1 MSLHSL
7 FRIYVIPASVFQGVI
22 IGGAYGTGRE
32 VVEYISRHGPL
43 GGVVAS
49 CVIAVCLAVVLA
61 IGFAF
66 AQRFQIS
73 DYRHFVKALLGP
85 AWFLYEILFIALL
98 IIVLAVVGSAA
109 GELLDD
115 GFDIPYWGG
124 VSAVFAAVVVLNFF
138 GRGLVEQ
145 SLFVW
150 TVALMLCLLVLIIFI
165 LSSEAA
171 AIKRNFT
178 TYDGLGGA
186 VLSGFQFSLYNSAVV
201 PVLIYSISGIK
212 TQRQALLSGA
222 IAGVFGALPA
232 FLLHLAFTARYPDII
247 EQVLPTYALLAS
259 LGSWAA
265 INVYFVILFGTIVLT
280 AVGVLQGVNERL
292 DGWRRDQGRAPLS
305 REWHALVA
313 GGMLAVSMLL
323 AQFGIVALVARGYG
337 SLAWGFFVVFTLPLL
352 TVGVLKIIRSG
363 GTS

>member
-1 MSLHSL
+1 MSLRSL
-7 FRIYVIPASVFQGVI
+7 IRIYVIPASVFQGVI

-32 VVEYISRHGPL
+32 VVEYISRYGPL

-49 CVIAVCLAVVLA
+49 CVIAICFAVVLA

-66 AQRFQIS
+66 AHHFQIS
-73 DYRHFVKALLGP
+73 DYRHFVKALLGR

-109 GELLDD
+109 GEILDD

-150 TVALMLCLLVLIIFI
+150 TVALMLGLLVLIVYV
-165 LSSEAA
+165 LSNEAT
-171 AIKRNFT
+171 AIKHNFST
-178 TYDGLGGA
+178 PVSVGNA
-186 VLSGFQFSLYNSAVV
+186 VLSGFQFSLYNSAIV
-201 PVLIYSISGIK
+201 PVLIYSISGIR
-212 TQRQALLSGA
+212 TRRQALLSGA

-232 FLLHLAFTARYPDII
+232 FLLHLAFMAHYPEII

-259 LGSWAA
+259 FGSQAA
-265 INVYFVILFGTIVLT
+265 VHVYFVILFGTIVLT
-280 AVGVLQGVNERL
+280 AVGALQGVNERL
-292 DGWRRDQGRAPLS
+292 DGWQRDQGRLPLS
-305 REWHALVA
+305 REWHAIVA

-337 SLAWGFFVVFTLPLL
+337 SLAWGFFIVFTLPLL
-352 TVGVLKIIRSG
+352 TVGSLKIIRSG
-363 GTS
+363 ETS

>member
-1 MSLHSL
+1 M
-7 FRIYVIPASVFQGVI
+7 IPASVFQGVI

-32 VVEYISRHGPL
+32 VVEYITRHGPL

-49 CVIAVCLAVVLA
+49 CVIAACFAVVLA

-85 AWFLYEILFIALL
+85 AWVLYEILFIALL
-98 IIVLAVVGSAA
+98 IIVLAVVGAAA

-124 VSAVFAAVVVLNFF
+124 VSVVFAAVVVLNFF

-150 TVALMLCLLVLIIFI
+150 TVALMLCLLVLIFYV
-165 LSSEAA
+165 LSNEASA
-171 AIKRNFT
+171 VRRNFT
-178 TYDGLGGA
+178 SHTGVGDA
-186 VLSGFQFSLYNSAVV
+186 VLSGFQFSLYNSAIV
-201 PVLIYSISGIK
+201 PVLIYAISGIK

-232 FLLHLAFTARYPDII
+232 FLLHLAFTARYPEIT

-259 LGSWAA
+259 LGSQAA
-265 INVYFVILFGTIVLT
+265 VHVYFVILFGTIVLT

-292 DGWRRDQGRAPLS
+292 DGWRRDQGRLPLS
-305 REWHALVA
+305 REWHAVVA
-313 GGMLAVSMLL
+313 GGMLGVSMLL
-323 AQFGIVALVARGYG
+323 AQFGIVTLVAQGYG

-352 TVGVLKIIRSG
+352 TVGSLKIIRSG